1 MYTQYKIIDV
11 LAKKAGGPYVLS
23 SVLVKRARQI
33 LKGKVHMLE
42 QNKDDPIQE
51 ALEEFTQDEL
61 DISAGEEAT
70 PEVTESSERSE

>member
-23 SVLVKRARQI
+23 TILLKRARQV
-33 LKGKVHMLE
+33 LKGKAHMLE

-51 ALEEFTQDEL
+51 ALEDYTQDKLE
-61 DISAGEEAT
+61 IRAGEETT
-70 PEVTESSERSE
+70 PEVTENSERSE